1 MIVYHYKKLPPV
13 AKPPV
18 VSPIY
23 EEFIEVDEV
32 EAVDKENDIYN
43 VHKVRKVKKKIDTH
57 KLANSFKGFGVESI
71 IQKFVLTGDPSVF
84 GTVTGDTFTDLTNM
98 PDNIHDYKKAIDK
111 GNVAREKLEVFT
123 GKKIDSISQADLDK
137 AINDAVDKI
146 LAAKGLK
153 KEDVKDE

>member
-13 AKPPV
+13 AKFSV

-32 EAVDKENDIYN
+32 EAVDKENNIYN

-71 IQKFVLTGDPSVF
+71 IQKFVLTGDPSVL

-111 GNVAREKLEVFT
+111 GNVAREKLEAFT

-153 KEDVKDE
+153 KEEVKDE